1 MSTIY
6 VSDIL
11 NTPKTVK
18 GTSFDDEISSDRYQ
32 ATIYGYGGNDSIW
45 IGSVENVVD
54 SGDGDDTVEVW
65 SNFST
70 IYGGAGN
77 DSIVIHENYAEVDG
91 GAGDDYIEVNSTT
104 KDRNNLT
111 VSGGGGNNTFAFTNY
126 HFTNPT
132 TFGFIINDL
141 HNGDTI
147 KSTVELSI
155 GLEISTVKGNVVLTE
170 VGNSEVNITLK
181 GISDISQVA
190 DVTFRTLGEQKT
202 LGEIFIEDSSTIKN
216 EPETIEPAPVTTRS
230 VDTDTNTT
238 PASNTNDTASSGGT
252 TIIYNIDS
260 GGGDVVIG
268 NNNIVKSGNTWTYNG
283 GNKVIENYQQGEVVE
298 LASNY
303 QGIDLNG
310 NSFYV
315 KSSSG
320 SLEIQNSRDKFI
332 GYSAGGQTAAYSY
345 VASGSGTVDGRNY
358 SQAEIMIGG
367 ENADNQII
375 AGSGGSSLWGGV
387 GGNDTLTGGSSY
399 NEFFYA
405 VGGGSDIIQNANDND
420 LINLASINLSQ
431 IAGVDVNIGQVNIN
445 FIDGGRL
452 QVNGGSGVGYQIAE
466 GTFQVNQSTKQWSAK

>member
-11 NTPKTVK
+11 NSPKTVK

-70 IYGGAGN
+70 VYGGAGN

-91 GAGDDYIEVNSTT
+91 GAGDDYIEVKSTT

-147 KSTVELSI
+147 KSTVEISI

-202 LGEIFIEDSSTIKN
+202 LGEIFIEDSSTIKI
-216 EPETIEPAPVTTRS
+216 EPETIEPDPVTTRS
-230 VDTDTNTT
+230 VDTDTSTT
-238 PASNTNDTASSGGT
+238 PASNTNDTVSSGGT

-260 GGGDVVIG
+260 DGGDVVIG

-283 GNKVIENYQQGEVVE
+283 GDKVINNYHQGEVIE
-298 LASNY
+298 LASDY
-303 QGIDLNG
+303 QGIDLQG

-320 SLEIQNSRDKFI
+320 SLEIQNARDKFI
-332 GYSAGGQTAAYSY
+332 GYSAGGSEVAVYSY
-345 VASGSGTVDGRNY
+345 VAGMGGAIDGRDK
-358 SQAEIMIGG
+358 SQVEMMIGA
-367 ENADNQII
+367 ENADNQIY
-375 AGSGGSSLWGGV
+375 AGNGGSSLWGGD
-387 GGNDTLTGGSSY
+387 GYD
-399 NEFFYA
+399 EFFYFM
-405 VGGGSDIIQNANDND
+405 GSGNDIIRNTSDGD
-420 LINLASINLSQ
+420 LINLCGISLSQ
-431 IAGVDVNIGQVNIN
+431 ITCAEIYQSEINIG
-445 FIDGGRL
+445 FTDGGNLKL
-452 QVNGGSGVGYQIAE
+452 QGQSATGFALEGVVYAADH
-466 GTFQVNQSTKQWSAK
+466 STGDRRTK